1 MSDFTEQTL
10 RQKLANLS
18 NHSNSIQTTS
28 SWLLNNHNNREII
41 IRVWIKVTIL
51 LSKKKRK
58 VPKWSISSM
67 WQTMSPRTQ
76 ENHVHSSK
84 RISSQLLKVHLGIN
98 KNNLFFQLILHRHC
112 CEIKASKE
120 VEIAIGK
127 LIAIWKDRQI
137 FSSSQCKRLQ
147 EVHQQMKLSKSFPSP
162 ASKDNGKNS
171 TPSQFIVEEAKKNAQ
186 DVLLS
191 LKRLQNPPSTER
203 EIRVQLSKYPD
214 NISCPEKLQSV
225 QNSEEAKALLIQNE
239 EALPMLEDYVK
250 RLKDETKERETLE
263 INLNLLIQ
271 NVRMSIEHHEKLCRE
286 VKRKEDRIKADL
298 LEVEKTFES
307 LPDLTAEM
315 PNAPLPSL
323 EALFQKRN

>member
-1 MSDFTEQTL
+1 MSDFTEQSL
-10 RQKLANLS
+10 RQKFASLS
-18 NHSNSIQTTS
+18 NNSNSIQSTS
-28 SWLLNNHNNREII
+28 NWLLKNHNNREII
-41 IRVWIKVTIL
+41 IRVWLRTVKKEVKGQRIVNL
-51 LSKKKRK
+51 LYVANDVIQNARK
-58 VPKWSISSM
+58 ACPQFKDDFFAAIESSF
-67 WQTMSPRTQ
+67 R
-76 ENHVHSSK
+76 HSS
-84 RISSQLLKVHLGIN
+84 
-98 KNNLFFQLILHRHC
+98 
-112 CEIKASKE
+112 ETASKE
-120 VEIAIGK
+120 VEGAVGK
-127 LIAIWKDRQI
+127 LIHIWKDRQI
-137 FSSSQCKRLQ
+137 FTPSQIKRLQ
-147 EVHQQMKLSKSFPSP
+147 EVHSQMKLSGSFPSP
-162 ASKDNGKNS
+162 ASKDNGNN
-171 TPSQFIVEEAKKNAQ
+171 TQPTQFIVEEAKKNAQ

-225 QNSEEAKALLIQNE
+225 QNSQEAKQLLAKNE

-263 INLNLLIQ
+263 TNLNMLIQ

-323 EALFQKRN
+323 DGYFKK

>member
-1 MSDFTEQTL
+1 MSDFTEHTL
-10 RQKLANLS
+10 RQKLASLS

-28 SWLLNNHNNREII
+28 SWLLQNHNNREII
-41 IRVWIKVTIL
+41 IRVWLKTVKKESKGQKVVNL
-51 LSKKKRK
+51 LYVANDVAQNARK
-58 VPKWSISSM
+58 SCPQFKDDFFPAIESAFRHAV
-67 WQTMSPRTQ
+67 
-76 ENHVHSSK
+76 E
-84 RISSQLLKVHLGIN
+84 LK
-98 KNNLFFQLILHRHC
+98 
-112 CEIKASKE
+112 ATKE
-120 VEIAIGK
+120 LESAVGK
-127 LIAIWKDRQI
+127 LIHVWKERQI
-137 FSSSQCKRLQ
+137 FTPSQCKRLH
-147 EVHQQMKLSKSFPSP
+147 EVHSQMKLSASFPSP

-171 TPSQFIVEEAKKNAQ
+171 QPGQFVVEEAKKNAQ
-186 DVLLS
+186 DVLVS

-225 QNSEEAKALLIQNE
+225 RNSEEAKVLLAQNE

-263 INLNLLIQ
+263 TNLNMLIQ

-298 LEVEKTFES
+298 LTVEKTFES

-315 PNAPLPSL
+315 PNAPLPTL
-323 EALFQKRN
+323 EALFEKRK